1 VDVCTF
7 AESGGEVVLH
17 LMTACGVEIGEGVL
31 NLTEAELADGRV
43 TGSGKIAFDAESFKA
58 SVEDISLVDGERLH
72 RVWGP
77 RVVRISLKA
86 TGLSSEESWSMR
98 ITH

>member
-1 VDVCTF
+1 M
-7 AESGGEVVLH
+7 VLH
-17 LMTACGVEIGEGVL
+17 LMTAGDVEIGEGVL
-31 NLTEAELADGRV
+31 ILTEADLADGRV
-43 TGSGKIAFDAESFKA
+43 TGAGQIAFDAESFEA

-86 TGLSSEESWSMR
+86 RGLAKEAAWSMR